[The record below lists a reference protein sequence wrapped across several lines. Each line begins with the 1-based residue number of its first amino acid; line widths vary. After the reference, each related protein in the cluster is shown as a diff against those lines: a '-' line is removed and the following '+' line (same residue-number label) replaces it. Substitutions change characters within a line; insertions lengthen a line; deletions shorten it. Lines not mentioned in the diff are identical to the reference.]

1 MGYLRKRLVQ
11 SLFTVYAVITL
22 GFVLVRLMPG
32 GPADYVRAQLRQ
44 NPELL
49 GASSGGQPSPEQ
61 VARYMEI
68 YMNMNPDKP
77 LWEAYIDYLLNVVT
91 GNLGTSIFVES
102 GVPVAQ
108 LLAERAPWTLFLSS
122 IGLFYGFAIGIIL
135 GSLMAYYEGTKFD
148 VGMTVSMILDGAIPY
163 YVVAIGLLYFLSYQ
177 MGLFPTGGR
186 MPPGTEPGLNLPF
199 ILGVFEHGAL
209 PVASFVLTGF
219 GGSALAMRANSIRLI
234 GSDYIQFAEERGLSP
249 YHISTRH
256 IARNAILPMYTSL
269 MIGIGFVL
277 GGSVIVEEIFAY
289 PGMGL
294 LIYTATVSRDYP
306 VIMGVLTVSVIMFVT
321 ALLIADLT
329 YSMIDPRAEQEK
341 GNV

>member
-11 SLFTVYAVITL
+11 SIFTVYAVITL

-32 GPADYVRAQLRQ
+32 GPADYIRSQLRE

-49 GASSGGQPSPEQ
+49 GSSSGGQPSPEE
-61 VARYMEI
+61 VARYMDI
-68 YMNMNPDKP
+68 YMNMQPDKP
-77 LWEAYIDYLLNVVT
+77 LWQQYVDYVFGVMT
-91 GNLGTSIFVES
+91 GDLGTSIFVD
-102 GVPVAQ
+102 GGAPVAE
-108 LLAERAPWTLFLSS
+108 LIAARAPWTLFLSS

-135 GSLMAYYEGTKFD
+135 GSMMAYYEGSRFD
-148 VGMTVSMILDGAIPY
+148 VGMTVSMILDGAVPY

-186 MPPGTEPGLNLPF
+186 MPPGVEPGLNAAF
-199 ILGVFEHGAL
+199 VGGVFEHAAL
-209 PVASFVLTGF
+209 PIASFVLTGF
-219 GGSALAMRANSIRLI
+219 GGAALAMRANSIRLI
-234 GSDYIQFAEERGLSP
+234 GSDYIEYAKNRGLSP

-256 IARNAILPMYTSL
+256 IARNAVLPMYTSL

-294 LIYTATVSRDYP
+294 LLYEATVARDYP
-306 VIMGVLTVSVIMFVT
+306 VILGALTVSVILFVI

-329 YSMIDPRAEQEK
+329 YSLIDPRAEQQK

>member
-1 MGYLRKRLVQ
+1 MGYLRKRLIQ
-11 SLFTVYAVITL
+11 SAFTVYAVVTL

-32 GPADYVRAQLRQ
+32 GPADYVRAQLRE

-49 GASSGGQPSPEQ
+49 GASSGAQPTPEE
-61 VARYMEI
+61 VAQYMEI
-68 YMNMNPDKP
+68 YMNLQPDKP
-77 LWEAYIDYLLNVVT
+77 LHQQYIDYLLGVLN

-102 GVPVAQ
+102 GAPVAQ
-108 LLAERAPWTLFLSS
+108 LIAERAPWTIFLAST
-122 IGLFYGFAIGIIL
+122 GLFYGFGIGIIL
-135 GSLMAYYEGTKFD
+135 GSIMAYYEGSKFD

-177 MGLFPTGGR
+177 AGFFPTGGR
-186 MPPGTEPGLNLPF
+186 MPPTAEPGLNVPF
-199 ILGVFEHGAL
+199 VLGVFEHAAL

-234 GSDYIQFAEERGLSP
+234 GSDYIQYAEQRGLSA

-256 IARNAILPMYTSL
+256 LARNAVLPLYTSL
-269 MIGIGFVL
+269 MIGIGFIL

-294 LIYTATVSRDYP
+294 LLYTATVSRDYP
-306 VIMGVLTVSVIMFVT
+306 VIMGALTVSVLMFVI

-329 YSMIDPRAEQEK
+329 YSMIDPRAETQK
-341 GNV
+341 GEV